1 MNECACASPCASPW
15 ESPLNHPNAPE
26 RIGGPDEEARVSE
39 TAAVAVRSKP
49 RAREGV
55 GAGGWIGYG
64 LLWAFF
70 IVFLIFPLIRL
81 FYDSFTTDQGVFTL
95 ANYRDFF
102 TDSFYLRSL
111 WNSLWLG
118 VACVITTSVLGLAIA
133 FLLLRYEFPGR
144 RLFSYLTIIPMIMP
158 PLVGVM
164 GFTFILGRAG
174 TVNILLQDYLGF
186 EQPINFMYGVHGV
199 LLVETL
205 HLFPL
210 MTLNLV
216 DAMSKIS
223 PSLDEAAESVGSRG
237 LRKFWD
243 ITFPLTTPGYVTGAL
258 LVFIW
263 TFADFATPLVVGVD
277 DLLASQAYLNIV
289 QFVDRR
295 LFKMGIVISAIMVVL
310 AVVFLIV
317 AKKYVAIKD
326 YSSLSYTQIERR
338 RLSVPARLGVVGFL
352 LLVLVMAFIP
362 YFGIA
367 LDSFGKGWALTPI
380 PVHYTLQY
388 FQRVAVETPKFIVN
402 SLLYSGISVVI
413 CIAVGVPAAWVMS
426 RTRMPGR
433 EVLDSLTTLILAL
446 PGTGIGVAYMRAF
459 GDPLP
464 FMGVSLIGMWIVI
477 PLVLGVRRLPY
488 TVRGTFASLLIVHR
502 SFEEA
507 AESVGATKVRTFRDV
522 TLPLIWKGVLTG
534 SLYSFIL
541 ALQEASATL
550 LLVVPGHEMMTVG
563 IFNFYIGGSVNEAAA
578 LGLILVFLGTVC
590 LFLIQRLAGSKMGGV
605 FG

>member
-1 MNECACASPCASPW
+1 MTTQTATFS
-15 ESPLNHPNAPE
+15 APAQTKAGYGI
-26 RIGGPDEEARVSE
+26 RIGGLL
-39 TAAVAVRSKP
+39 
-49 RAREGV
+49 
-55 GAGGWIGYG
+55 GYG
-64 LLWAFF
+64 AIWAFM
-70 IVFLIFPLIRL
+70 IVFLIYPLLHL
-81 FYDSFTTDQGVFTL
+81 FYDAFTTDAGAFTL
-95 ANYRDFF
+95 ANFQDFF
-102 TDSFYLRSL
+102 TDRYYLKSL
-111 WNSLWLG
+111 LNSLLLG
-118 VACVITTSVLGLAIA
+118 VGTVFTTSIIGITFA

-144 RLFSYLTIIPMIMP
+144 GIFSYLSIVPMIMP

-164 GFTFILGRAG
+164 GFVFILGRAG
-174 TVNILLQDYLGF
+174 TVNILLMDYLGF
-186 EQPINFMYGVHGV
+186 EKPINFMYGIQGV

-210 MTLNLV
+210 MTLSIV
-216 DAMSKIS
+216 DAMGKIS

-243 ITFPLTTPGYVTGAL
+243 ITFPLTTPGYVSGAL

-295 LFKMGIVISAIMVVL
+295 LFKMGIVISAIMVIL
-310 AVVFLIV
+310 AILFLIV

-326 YSSLSYTQIERR
+326 YSSLSYSVIERR
-338 RLSVPARLGVVGFL
+338 PLGPGAKVGVLLFL
-352 LLVLVMAFIP
+352 GLIIVLAFIP
-362 YFGIA
+362 YLGIA

-380 PVHYTLQY
+380 PVKYTLQY
-388 FQRVAVETPKFIVN
+388 FERVAFETPKFIIN
-402 SLLYSGISVVI
+402 SLLYAGISVLI
-413 CIAVGVPAAWVMS
+413 CIVVGVPLAWVGA
-426 RTRMPGR
+426 RTKLPGR
-433 EVLDSLTTLILAL
+433 EFLDSLTTLILAL
-446 PGTGIGVAYMRAF
+446 PGTGIGIAYMRAF
-459 GDPLP
+459 REPLP
-464 FMGVSLIGMWIVI
+464 YIDVAFIGMWMVI
-477 PLVLGVRRLPY
+477 PVVLGVRRLPY
-488 TVRGTFASLLIVHR
+488 TVRGTFASLQIVHK

-507 AESVGATKVRTFRDV
+507 GESVGATKMTTFKDI
-522 TLPLIWKGVLTG
+522 TLPLIWKGVLVG

-578 LGLILVFLGTVC
+578 LGLVLIVLGAAC
-590 LFLIQRLAGSKMGGV
+590 LFVINRVAGTKMGGV

>member
-1 MNECACASPCASPW
+1 MTTQTATPS
-15 ESPLNHPNAPE
+15 APAPS
-26 RIGGPDEEARVSE
+26 RTGSGIRVGGL
-39 TAAVAVRSKP
+39 
-49 RAREGV
+49 
-55 GAGGWIGYG
+55 IGYG
-64 LLWAFF
+64 AIWAFMV
-70 IVFLIFPLIRL
+70 VFLIYPLLHL
-81 FYDSFTTDQGVFTL
+81 FYDAFTTDAGAFTL
-95 ANYRDFF
+95 ANFQDFF
-102 TDSFYLRSL
+102 TDRYYLKSL
-111 WNSLWLG
+111 LNSLLLG
-118 VACVITTSVLGLAIA
+118 VGTVITTSIIGITFA

-144 RLFSYLTIIPMIMP
+144 GLFSYLSIVPMIMP

-164 GFTFILGRAG
+164 GFVFILGRAG
-174 TVNILLQDYLGF
+174 TVNILLMDYLGF
-186 EQPINFMYGVHGV
+186 EKPINFMYGIQGV

-210 MTLNLV
+210 MTLSIV
-216 DAMSKIS
+216 DAMGKIS

-243 ITFPLTTPGYVTGAL
+243 ITFPLTTPGYVSGAL

-295 LFKMGIVISAIMVVL
+295 LFKMGIVISAIMVIL
-310 AVVFLIV
+310 AILFLIV

-326 YSSLSYTQIERR
+326 YSSLSYSVIERR
-338 RLSVPARLGVVGFL
+338 PLGPGAKVGVLLFL
-352 LLVLVMAFIP
+352 GLIIVLAFIP
-362 YFGIA
+362 YLGIA

-380 PVHYTLQY
+380 PVKYTLQY
-388 FQRVAVETPKFIVN
+388 FERVAFETPKFIIN
-402 SLLYSGISVVI
+402 SLLYAGISVLI
-413 CIAVGVPAAWVMS
+413 CIVVGVPLAWVGA
-426 RTRMPGR
+426 RTKLPGR
-433 EVLDSLTTLILAL
+433 EFLDSLTTLILAL
-446 PGTGIGVAYMRAF
+446 PGTGIGIAYMRAF
-459 GDPLP
+459 REPLP
-464 FMGVSLIGMWIVI
+464 YIDVAFIGMWMVI
-477 PLVLGVRRLPY
+477 PVVLGVRRLPY
-488 TVRGTFASLLIVHR
+488 TVRGTFASLQIVHK

-507 AESVGATKVRTFRDV
+507 GESVGATKMTTFKDI
-522 TLPLIWKGVLTG
+522 TLPLIWKGVLVG

-578 LGLILVFLGTVC
+578 LGLILIVLGAAC
-590 LFLIQRLAGSKMGGV
+590 LFVINRVAGTKMGGV